1 MLTGAFQQ
9 TNKFVEAAARASG
22 ASLKTPERV

>member
-9 TNKFVEAAARASG
+9 TNKFVEAAARAVG
-22 ASLKTPERV
+22 VSLKAREPV

>member
-9 TNKFVEAAARASG
+9 TNKFVESGARAAG
-22 ASLKTPERV
+22 VSLRARERV

>member
-9 TNKFVEAAARASG
+9 TNKFVEAAARATG
-22 ASLKTPERV
+22 VSLQSRERV